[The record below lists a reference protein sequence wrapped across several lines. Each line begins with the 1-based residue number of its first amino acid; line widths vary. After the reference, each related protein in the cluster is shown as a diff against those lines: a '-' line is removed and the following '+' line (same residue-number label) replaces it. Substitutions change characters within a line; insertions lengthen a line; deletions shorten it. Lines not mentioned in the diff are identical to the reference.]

1 MRVRVTYLG
10 KSAKGEDMKSGH
22 HNYASLSRQASEHP
36 EQFWG
41 GVAERL
47 SWTRKWDKVVG
58 KGEGPIARWF
68 GGGQINAC
76 YNCVDRHV
84 EQGFGEDT
92 ALIYESPVTGT
103 SRQLSFLDLQ
113 DATARLGGAM
123 RRQGVELGD
132 RVLVYMPN
140 SPEAVIA
147 MLACARIGA
156 IHSVVFGGFAAKEL
170 AARIDDATPKL
181 ILAASCGIEG
191 AKVLPYQP
199 ILQEACQIAAHE
211 PGGTIYWQRK
221 QHKADLTATDSR
233 DWATELAAADPVECQ
248 PVDATHPL
256 YILYTSGTTGQPKGI
271 VRDTGGYLVALSWTM
286 EGLYNCP
293 PGETYWAASDVGWV
307 VGHSY
312 IVYGP
317 LLNRNATVI
326 FEGKPVGTPDA
337 GIFWQIM
344 AKHKVRSFF
353 TAPTAIRAIK
363 QVDPEGQLAEGHDLS
378 ALQAVYLAGER
389 TDPSTLEWIDN
400 LLDKPVVDHWW
411 QTETGWA
418 ICGNP
423 LGVEELPVKPGSTSV
438 PMPGWQIECLD
449 EEGARVAANE
459 TGAIVARLPLP
470 PGAAPTLWNA
480 EERYVEAY
488 LERYA
493 GYYLSGDAGFIDE
506 DGFVYVMTR
515 MDDVINVAGHRLSSS
530 AMEEVLAANPAVA
543 ECAVVGVHDELK
555 GQIPA
560 GFVVLKAGVD
570 KAVENLTAELIQDVR
585 REIGPVAAFK
595 RVHVVSKLPKTRSGK
610 ILRRNIRQIA
620 DGEAP
625 KVPATIEDLAVLDE
639 YLRLFERQEDI
650 S

>member
-1 MRVRVTYLG
+1 
-10 KSAKGEDMKSGH
+10 MKSGH

>member
-1 MRVRVTYLG
+1 MTT
-10 KSAKGEDMKSGH
+10 GH
-22 HNYASLSRQASEHP
+22 HNYASLSRHAFEQP
-36 EQFWG
+36 ERFWG

-47 SWTRKWDKVVG
+47 NWTRKWDQVVG
-58 KGEGPIARWF
+58 EGQGPIPRWF

-103 SRQLSFLDLQ
+103 SRQLSFRELR

-123 RRQGVELGD
+123 RQQGVTLGD
-132 RVLVYMPN
+132 RVLIYMPN

-156 IHSVVFGGFAAKEL
+156 IHSVVFGGFAAREL

-191 AKVLPYQP
+191 AKILPYQP
-199 ILQEACQIAAHE
+199 ILDEACTISAHQ
-211 PGGTIYWQRK
+211 PDGTIYWQRE
-221 QHKADLTATDSR
+221 QHQADLTGAR
-233 DWATELAAADPVECQ
+233 AMDWVTELAAAEPVACE

-363 QVDPEGQLAEGHDLS
+363 QVDPDGDLAAGEDLS

-389 TDPSTLEWIDN
+389 TDPSTLEWIEI
-400 LLDKPVVDHWW
+400 LLGKPVVDHWW

-423 LGVEELPVKPGSTSV
+423 LGVEPLPVKPGSTSV

-449 EEGARVAANE
+449 EQGNPVAANE

-515 MDDVINVAGHRLSSS
+515 TDDVINVAGHRLSSS

-560 GFVVLKAGVD
+560 GFVVLKAGVG
-570 KAVENLTAELIQDVR
+570 ATVEELCAELVQDVR

-595 RVHVVSKLPKTRSGK
+595 RVHLVSKLPKTRSGK

-620 DGEAP
+620 DGEEP
-625 KVPATIEDLAVLDE
+625 KVPATIEDLSVLDE
-639 YLRLFERQEDI
+639 YLQLFEKREEK